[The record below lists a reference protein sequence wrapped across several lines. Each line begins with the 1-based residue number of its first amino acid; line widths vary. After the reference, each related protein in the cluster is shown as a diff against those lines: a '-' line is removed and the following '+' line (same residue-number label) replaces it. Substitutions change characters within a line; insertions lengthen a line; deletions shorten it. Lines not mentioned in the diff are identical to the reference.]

1 MKKNAAL
8 FLIAISAFAAFAS
21 LMPTRGMRGCVP
33 GLTFT
38 HPTNS
43 ATVCGVKMPPRYTAD
58 LWAQRVELQERYHAD
73 LKELDRL
80 AAEEYEKSLNDEQRK
95 ALAKVAADAER
106 EYGERQAR
114 EKARH
119 DELVAN
125 TNRASF
131 VKKQWHEKRRSEYE
145 FHEGLYWLGEKVEK
159 ECVIRAEN
167 GKQVVHILYT
177 RGKDGKEKRHRYDP
191 DMIVK
196 NLEAAK
202 AENKKG
208 AKND

>member
-1 MKKNAAL
+1 MKKTAAL
-8 FLIAISAFAAFAS
+8 FLIAILAFSLFAA
-21 LMPTRGMRGCVP
+21 LMPTRGMRGRVP

-38 HPTNS
+38 HLTNS
-43 ATVCGVKMPPRYTAD
+43 ATVCGVKMPPRYTAE
-58 LWAQRVELQERYHAD
+58 LWARSLELQERFHAEM
-73 LKELDRL
+73 KELDRL
-80 AAEEYEKSLNDEQRK
+80 ADKEYEKALNDEQRK
-95 ALAKVAADAER
+95 ALAKAAADAER

-114 EKARH
+114 EKARY
-119 DELVAN
+119 DELVAI

-131 VKKQWHEKRRSEYE
+131 VKKAWHEKRRSEYE

-159 ECVIRAEN
+159 ECVTRAEN

-191 DMIVK
+191 DTIVK
-196 NLEAAK
+196 SLEAPK

-208 AKND
+208 VRK